1 MGYVINYLKSNTSM
15 KTIIIRQMSLLNF
28 KGVRELTVDFD
39 EHESNIFGA
48 NHTGKT
54 TLFDAFVWL
63 LFDKDSQDRQNFG
76 IRTYDEAGNII
87 PKLPHEVSACIEVN
101 GVEINLKRCF
111 VENWVK
117 KRGSQE
123 AVYDGNSEERYWNDV
138 PCSKTEFA
146 RKIADICDES
156 IFKLITNPLYFPSMK
171 PATQRGMLFQM
182 AGDLTDADV
191 AASDQEKFANLSEIL
206 SHKTLDEYRR
216 EIASKKSHIKKRVEE
231 LPARIDENKRLMPEA
246 EDWSALE
253 KDIKEKEAKM
263 KELDGQI
270 ADESKAYQAKAQETA
285 SKARELAEKKRQR
298 TIRESAVRDELLKE
312 WYEQTDAYNN
322 RRIASQQQNFDISQR
337 RKKAEYEF
345 HQMLGSKVQMQSDV
359 NEHGLRLEKLRDE
372 WRSIKSRE
380 FNPENLETVCPHCG
394 RPYEQSQIDRS
405 IEDQRLSFN
414 AHTSHL
420 LSENKANGQKVAAE
434 VSKLKESIA
443 KAEADIKE
451 KEAFLES
458 LVEKPFTETAPA
470 KPDVTDGIASDLQ
483 LQELDKEIAELEA
496 SLAQP
501 IDQPDTD
508 FLKDGRKLLMDGID
522 EDRKRLAKRD
532 TIAATQQRIKELEA
546 ELKANNEAL
555 TELEGIE
562 FNILEFGK
570 AKVALVEDKINS
582 LFSIVKFKMY
592 ERQINGGEVET
603 CECMMHG
610 TPYSVLS
617 NSEKINAGLDIINAI
632 CRANEVHAPIFIDNR
647 ESATDIIDVD
657 SQVINL
663 IVDASCTK
671 LKVQ

>member
-1 MGYVINYLKSNTSM
+1 
-15 KTIIIRQMSLLNF
+15 MSLLNF

-39 EHESNIFGA
+39 EHETNIFGA

-76 IRTYDEAGNII
+76 IRTYDEDNNII

-146 RKIADICDES
+146 KKIADICDES

-191 AASDQEKFANLSEIL
+191 AASDPQRFANLAEQL
-206 SHKTLDEYRR
+206 TQKTLEEYKK
-216 EIASKKSHIKKRVEE
+216 EIAAKKRRINQAIESI
-231 LPARIDENKRLMPEA
+231 PARIDENKRLMPEA

-253 KDIKEKEAKM
+253 RDIKEKEAKI

-270 ADESKAYQAKAQETA
+270 SDESKAYTAKAKENA
-285 SKARELAEKKRQR
+285 EKAKELAEKKRQR
-298 TIRESAVRDELLKE
+298 TSRESAVRDELLAS
-312 WYEQTDAYNN
+312 WYKQTEDYNN
-322 RRIASQQQNFDISQR
+322 RRIAAQQQSFDISQR
-337 RKKAEYEF
+337 RKMTEADIRREKEAIV
-345 HQMLGSKVQMQSDV
+345 KMQSDV
-359 NEHGLRLEKLRDE
+359 NVLEQRLNRLRDE
-372 WRSIKSRE
+372 WRNIKARE

-405 IEDQRLSFN
+405 IEDQRISFN
-414 AHTSHL
+414 AHTSHML
-420 LSENKANGQKVAAE
+420 EENKANGKKVASE
-434 VSKLKESIA
+434 VEGLKAGIA
-443 KAEADIKE
+443 KSESVIKE
-451 KEAFLES
+451 KEALLET
-458 LVEKPFTETAPA
+458 LIDKPFTETAPA
-470 KPDVTDGIASDLQ
+470 KPDVTDGIDSDQQ
-483 LQELDKEIAELEA
+483 LQQLDKDIAELEA
-496 SLAQP
+496 ALAQP

-522 EDRKRLAKRD
+522 EDRKHLAKRD
-532 TIAATQQRIKELEA
+532 TITATLKRIEELEA
-546 ELKANNEAL
+546 ELKANNETLA
-555 TELEGIE
+555 ELEGIE

-603 CECMMHG
+603 CECLMHG

-632 CRANEVHAPIFIDNR
+632 CRANEVNAPIFIDNR

>member
-1 MGYVINYLKSNTSM
+1 
-15 KTIIIRQMSLLNF
+15 MSLLNF

-39 EHESNIFGA
+39 EHETNIYGA

-63 LFDKDSQDRQNFG
+63 MFDKDSQDRQNFG
-76 IRTYDEAGNII
+76 IRTYDENNNII

-146 RKIADICDES
+146 KKIADICDES

-171 PATQRGMLFQM
+171 PAIQRGMLFQM

-191 AASDQEKFANLSEIL
+191 AASDQEKFANLAEQL
-206 SHKTLDEYRR
+206 SHKTLDEYKR
-216 EIASKKSHIKKRVEE
+216 EIGAKKKRIKEAIE
-231 LPARIDENKRLMPEA
+231 TIPARIDENKRQMPEA

-253 KDIKEKEAKM
+253 KDIKEKEAKI

-270 ADESKAYQAKAQETA
+270 ADEGKAYQAKAQETA
-285 SKARELAEKKRQR
+285 SKAKELAEKKRQR
-298 TIRESAVRDELLKE
+298 AVREGAVRDELLKDF
-312 WYEQTDAYNN
+312 YKQTEDYNN
-322 RRIASQQQNFDISQR
+322 RRIAAQNQSFDTSQR
-337 RKKAEYEF
+337 RRMAESEIRREREVIISL
-345 HQMLGSKVQMQSDV
+345 QCDI
-359 NEHGLRLEKLRDE
+359 NEREQRLNRLRDE
-372 WRSIKSRE
+372 WRSIKVRE

-405 IEDQRLSFN
+405 IEEQRQAYN

-420 LSENKANGQKVAAE
+420 LSENKTNGQKVAAE
-434 VSKLKESIA
+434 VVQLKESIV
-443 KAEADIKE
+443 KSEAVIKE
-451 KEAFLES
+451 KEALLAS
-458 LVEKPFTETAPA
+458 LVEKPFTEAAPTQ
-470 KPDVTDGIASDLQ
+470 PDITSGIASDAELQ
-483 LQELDKEIAELEA
+483 QIDKEIAALEA
-496 SLAQP
+496 EIAKP
-501 IDQPDTD
+501 IEKPDTD
-508 FLKDGRKLLMDGID
+508 FLTDGKNLLLDGI
-522 EDRKRLAKRD
+522 EDDRRRLAKRD
-532 TIAATQQRIKELEA
+532 TIAATLKRIEELEKEL
-546 ELKANNEAL
+546 KKNNEAL

-570 AKVALVEDKINS
+570 AKVSMVEGKINS

-671 LKVQ
+671 FRVQ

>member
-1 MGYVINYLKSNTSM
+1 M
-15 KTIIIRQMSLLNF
+15 KRIIIRQMSLLNF

-39 EHESNIFGA
+39 EHETNIFGA

-63 LFDKDSQDRQNFG
+63 MFDKDSQDRQNFG
-76 IRTYDEAGNII
+76 IRTYDESGNII

-111 VENWVK
+111 VENWTK

-123 AVYDGNSEERYWNDV
+123 AVYGGNSEERYWNDV

-146 RKIADICDES
+146 KKIADICDES

-171 PATQRGMLFQM
+171 PAIQRGMLFQM

-191 AASDQEKFANLSEIL
+191 AASDQEKFANLAEQL
-206 SHKTLDEYRR
+206 SHKTLDEYKR
-216 EIASKKSHIKKRVEE
+216 EIGAKKKRIKEAIE
-231 LPARIDENKRLMPEA
+231 TIPARIDENKRQMPEA
-246 EDWSALE
+246 EDWAAIE
-253 KDIKEKEAKM
+253 KDIKEKEAKIRD
-263 KELDGQI
+263 LDGQI
-270 ADESKAYQAKAQETA
+270 SDESKAYQAKAQETA
-285 SKARELAEKKRQR
+285 SKAKELAEKKRQR
-298 TIRESAVRDELLKE
+298 AVREGAVRDELLKDF
-312 WYEQTDAYNN
+312 YKQTEDYNN
-322 RRIASQQQNFDISQR
+322 RRIAAQQQNFDISQR
-337 RKKAEYEF
+337 RRMAE
-345 HQMLGSKVQMQSDV
+345 SDIRREKEV
-359 NEHGLRLEKLRDE
+359 IISLQCDINEREQRLNRLRDE
-372 WRSIKSRE
+372 WHSIKARE

-405 IEDQRLSFN
+405 IEEQRQAYN

-420 LSENKANGQKVAAE
+420 LSENKTNGQKVAAE
-434 VSKLKESIA
+434 VAQLKESIA
-443 KAEADIKE
+443 KSEAVIKE
-451 KEAFLES
+451 KEALLES
-458 LVEKPFTETAPA
+458 LVENPFTETAPTQ
-470 KPDVTDGIASDLQ
+470 PDITSGIASDAELQ
-483 LQELDKEIAELEA
+483 QIDKEIAALEA
-496 SLAQP
+496 EIAKP
-501 IDQPDTD
+501 IEKPDTD
-508 FLKDGRKLLMDGID
+508 FLTDGKNLLLDGIED
-522 EDRKRLAKRD
+522 ERKRLAKRD
-532 TIAATQQRIKELEA
+532 TIAATLKRIEELEKEL
-546 ELKANNEAL
+546 KKNNEAL

-570 AKVALVEDKINS
+570 AKVAMVEGKINS

-671 LKVQ
+671 FRVQ

>member
-1 MGYVINYLKSNTSM
+1 
-15 KTIIIRQMSLLNF
+15 MSLLNF

-39 EHESNIFGA
+39 EHETNIFGA

-76 IRTYDEAGNII
+76 IRTYDEDNNII

-146 RKIADICDES
+146 KKIADICDES

-191 AASDQEKFANLSEIL
+191 AASDPQRFANLAEQL
-206 SHKTLDEYRR
+206 THKTLEEYKK
-216 EIASKKSHIKKRVEE
+216 EIAAKKRRINQAIESI
-231 LPARIDENKRLMPEA
+231 PARIDENKRLMPEA

-253 KDIKEKEAKM
+253 RDIKEKEAKI

-270 ADESKAYQAKAQETA
+270 SDESKAYTAKA
-285 SKARELAEKKRQR
+285 KANAEKAKELAEKKRQR
-298 TIRESAVRDELLKE
+298 TSRESAVRDELLAS
-312 WYEQTDAYNN
+312 WYKQTEDYNN
-322 RRIASQQQNFDISQR
+322 RRIAAQQQSFDISQR
-337 RKKAEYEF
+337 RKMTEADIRREKEAIV
-345 HQMLGSKVQMQSDV
+345 KMQSDV
-359 NEHGLRLEKLRDE
+359 NVLEQRLNRLRDE
-372 WRSIKSRE
+372 WRNIKARE

-405 IEDQRLSFN
+405 IEDQRISFN
-414 AHTSHL
+414 AHTSHML
-420 LSENKANGQKVAAE
+420 EENKANGKKVASE
-434 VSKLKESIA
+434 VEGLKAGIA
-443 KAEADIKE
+443 KSESVIKE
-451 KEAFLES
+451 KEALLET
-458 LVEKPFTETAPA
+458 LIDKPFTETAPA
-470 KPDVTDGIASDLQ
+470 KPDVTDGIASDQQ
-483 LQELDKEIAELEA
+483 LQQLDKDIAELEA
-496 SLAQP
+496 ALAQP

-522 EDRKRLAKRD
+522 EDRKHLAKRD
-532 TIAATQQRIKELEA
+532 TITATLKRIEELEA
-546 ELKANNEAL
+546 ELKANNETLA
-555 TELEGIE
+555 ELEGIE

-603 CECMMHG
+603 CECLMHG

-632 CRANEVHAPIFIDNR
+632 CRANEVNAPIFIDNR

>member
-1 MGYVINYLKSNTSM
+1 
-15 KTIIIRQMSLLNF
+15 MSLLNF

-39 EHESNIFGA
+39 EHETNVYGA

-54 TLFDAFVWL
+54 TLFDAFIWL
-63 LFDKDSQDRQNFG
+63 MFDKDSQDRQNFG
-76 IRTYDEAGNII
+76 IRTYDEDNNII

-138 PCSKTEFA
+138 PCSKTELA
-146 RKIADICDES
+146 KKIADICDES

-191 AASDQEKFANLSEIL
+191 AASDPQRFANLAEQL
-206 SHKTLDEYRR
+206 THKTLEEYKK
-216 EIASKKSHIKKRVEE
+216 EIAAKKRRINQAIESI
-231 LPARIDENKRLMPEA
+231 PARIDENKRLMPEA

-253 KDIKEKEAKM
+253 RDIKEKEAKI

-270 ADESKAYQAKAQETA
+270 SDESKAYTAKAKENA
-285 SKARELAEKKRQR
+285 EKAKKLAEKKRQR
-298 TIRESAVRDELLKE
+298 TSRESAVRDELLAG
-312 WYEQTDAYNN
+312 WYKQTEDYNN
-322 RRIASQQQNFDISQR
+322 RRIAAQQQSFDISQR
-337 RKKAEYEF
+337 RKTISQDIRIDKQEIISL
-345 HQMLGSKVQMQSDV
+345 QTDV
-359 NEHGLRLEKLRDE
+359 NEYERRLNRLRDE
-372 WRSIKSRE
+372 WRNIKARM

-405 IEDQRLSFN
+405 IEDQRISFN
-414 AHTSHL
+414 AHTSHML
-420 LSENKANGQKVAAE
+420 EENKANGKKVASE
-434 VSKLKESIA
+434 VEGLKAGIA
-443 KAEADIKE
+443 KLEAGIKE
-451 KEAFLES
+451 KEALLET

-470 KPDVTDGIASDLQ
+470 KPDVTDGIASDQQ
-483 LQELDKEIAELEA
+483 LQQLDKDIAELEA
-496 SLAQP
+496 ALAQP

-522 EDRKRLAKRD
+522 EDRKHLAKRD
-532 TIAATQQRIKELEA
+532 TITATLKRIEELEA
-546 ELKANNEAL
+546 ELKANNETLA
-555 TELEGIE
+555 ELEGIE

-603 CECMMHG
+603 CECLMHG

-632 CRANEVHAPIFIDNR
+632 CRANEVNAPIFIDNR

-663 IVDASCTK
+663 IVDASCKK

>member
-1 MGYVINYLKSNTSM
+1 
-15 KTIIIRQMSLLNF
+15 MSLLNF

-39 EHESNIFGA
+39 EHEANIFGA

-76 IRTYDEAGNII
+76 IRTYDEDNNII

-146 RKIADICDES
+146 KKIADICDES

-191 AASDQEKFANLSEIL
+191 AASDPQRFANLAEQL
-206 SHKTLDEYRR
+206 THKTLEEYKK
-216 EIASKKSHIKKRVEE
+216 EIAAKKRRINQAIESI
-231 LPARIDENKRLMPEA
+231 PARIDENKRLMPEA

-253 KDIKEKEAKM
+253 RDIKEKEAKI

-270 ADESKAYQAKAQETA
+270 SDESKAYTAKA
-285 SKARELAEKKRQR
+285 KANAEKAKELAEKKRQR
-298 TIRESAVRDELLKE
+298 TSRESAVRDELLAS
-312 WYEQTDAYNN
+312 WYKQTEDYNN
-322 RRIASQQQNFDISQR
+322 RRIAAQQQSFDISQR
-337 RKKAEYEF
+337 RKMTEADIRREKEAIV
-345 HQMLGSKVQMQSDV
+345 KMQSDV
-359 NEHGLRLEKLRDE
+359 NVLEQRLNRLRDE
-372 WRSIKSRE
+372 WRNIKARE

-405 IEDQRLSFN
+405 IEDQRISFN
-414 AHTSHL
+414 AHTSHML
-420 LSENKANGQKVAAE
+420 EENKACGKKVASE
-434 VSKLKESIA
+434 VEGLKAGIA
-443 KAEADIKE
+443 KSESVIKE
-451 KEAFLES
+451 KEALLET
-458 LVEKPFTETAPA
+458 LIDKPFTETAPS
-470 KPDVTDGIASDLQ
+470 KPDVTDGIASDQQ
-483 LQELDKEIAELEA
+483 LQQLDKDIAELEA
-496 SLAQP
+496 ALAQP

-522 EDRKRLAKRD
+522 EDRKHLAKRD
-532 TIAATQQRIKELEA
+532 TITATLKRIEELEA
-546 ELKANNEAL
+546 EQKANNETLA
-555 TELEGIE
+555 ELEGIE

-570 AKVALVEDKINS
+570 AKVAMVEGKINS

-632 CRANEVHAPIFIDNR
+632 CRANEVNAPIFIDNR

>member
-1 MGYVINYLKSNTSM
+1 
-15 KTIIIRQMSLLNF
+15 MSLLNF

-39 EHESNIFGA
+39 EHETNIFGA

-63 LFDKDSQDRQNFG
+63 LFDKDRQDRQNFG
-76 IRTYDEAGNII
+76 IRTYDEDNNII

-146 RKIADICDES
+146 KKIADICDES

-191 AASDQEKFANLSEIL
+191 AASDPQRFANLAEQL
-206 SHKTLDEYRR
+206 THKTLEEYKK
-216 EIASKKSHIKKRVEE
+216 EIAAKKRRINQAIESI
-231 LPARIDENKRLMPEA
+231 PARIDENKRLMPEA

-253 KDIKEKEAKM
+253 RDIKEKEAKI

-270 ADESKAYQAKAQETA
+270 SDESKAYTAKA
-285 SKARELAEKKRQR
+285 KANAEKAKELAEKKRQR
-298 TIRESAVRDELLKE
+298 TSRESAVRDELLAS
-312 WYEQTDAYNN
+312 WYKQTEDYNN
-322 RRIASQQQNFDISQR
+322 RRIAAQQQSFDISQR
-337 RKKAEYEF
+337 RKMTEADIRREKEAIV
-345 HQMLGSKVQMQSDV
+345 KMQSDV
-359 NEHGLRLEKLRDE
+359 NVLEQRLNRLRDE
-372 WRSIKSRE
+372 WRNIKARE

-405 IEDQRLSFN
+405 IEDQRISFN
-414 AHTSHL
+414 AHTSHML
-420 LSENKANGQKVAAE
+420 EENKANGKKVASE
-434 VSKLKESIA
+434 VEGLKAGIA
-443 KAEADIKE
+443 KSESVIKE
-451 KEAFLES
+451 KEALLEK
-458 LVEKPFTETAPA
+458 LIDKPFTETAPA
-470 KPDVTDGIASDLQ
+470 KPDVTDGIASDQQ
-483 LQELDKEIAELEA
+483 LQQLDKDIAELEA
-496 SLAQP
+496 ALAQP

-522 EDRKRLAKRD
+522 EDRKHLAKRD
-532 TIAATQQRIKELEA
+532 TITATLKRIEELEA
-546 ELKANNEAL
+546 ELKANNETLA
-555 TELEGIE
+555 ELEGIE

-603 CECMMHG
+603 CECLMHG

-632 CRANEVHAPIFIDNR
+632 CRANEVNAPIFIDNR

>member
-1 MGYVINYLKSNTSM
+1 
-15 KTIIIRQMSLLNF
+15 MSLLNF

-39 EHESNIFGA
+39 EHETNIYGA

-63 LFDKDSQDRQNFG
+63 MFDKDSQDRQNFG
-76 IRTYDEAGNII
+76 IRTYDENNNII

-146 RKIADICDES
+146 KKIADICDES

-171 PATQRGMLFQM
+171 PAIQRGMLFQM
-182 AGDLTDADV
+182 AGDLTDMDV
-191 AASDQEKFANLSEIL
+191 ALSDKEKFANLAEQL
-206 SHKTLDEYRR
+206 SHKTLEEYKK
-216 EIASKKSHIKKRVEE
+216 EIAAKKKRIRESIDSI
-231 LPARIDENKRLMPEA
+231 PARIDERKRDMAQA
-246 EDWSALE
+246 EDWEALE
-253 KDIKEKEAKM
+253 RDIAEKQAKV

-270 ADESKAYQAKAQETA
+270 ADESKAYNAKASELA
-285 SKARELAEKKRQR
+285 EKAKELAEKKRQR
-298 TIRESAVRDELLKE
+298 VSRENAVRDQLLADYYKQVE
-312 WYEQTDAYNN
+312 TYNN
-322 RRIASQQQNFDISQR
+322 RKIAAQQQNFDISQR
-337 RKKAEYEF
+337 RRIAEADIRREKESI
-345 HQMLGSKVQMQSDV
+345 LKLQSDV
-359 NEHGLRLEKLRDE
+359 NDKEKHLGKLRDE
-372 WRSIKSRE
+372 WRSIKSRV

-394 RPYEQSQIDRS
+394 RPYDQSQIDRS

-414 AHTSHL
+414 AHTTHML
-420 LSENKANGQKVAAE
+420 EENKANGKKVASE
-434 VSKLKESIA
+434 VEGLKACIA
-443 KAEADIKE
+443 KSESVIKE
-451 KEAFLES
+451 KEALLET
-458 LVEKPFTETAPA
+458 LIDKPFTETAPA
-470 KPDVTDGIASDLQ
+470 KPDVTEGIAADTELHQ
-483 LQELDKEIAELEA
+483 LDKEIAELETI
-496 SLAQP
+496 LAKP
-501 IDQPDTD
+501 VEEPDTD
-508 FLKDGRKLLMDGID
+508 FLKDGRKLLMEGID
-522 EDRKRLAKRD
+522 DDRKRLAKRD
-532 TIAATQQRIKELEA
+532 AIAANEKRIAELEE
-546 ELKANNEAL
+546 ELKTNNETLA
-555 TELEGIE
+555 ELEGIE

-570 AKVALVEDKINS
+570 AKVAMVEDKING
-582 LFSIVKFKMY
+582 LFSTVKFKMY

-603 CECMMHG
+603 CECLMHG

-632 CRANEVHAPIFIDNR
+632 CRANEVNAPIFIDNR

-663 IVDASCTK
+663 IVDASCKK

>member
-1 MGYVINYLKSNTSM
+1 MNKN
-15 KTIIIRQMSLLNF
+15 IIIRQMSLLNF

-39 EHESNIFGA
+39 EHETNIFGA

-63 LFDKDSQDRQNFG
+63 LFDKDRQDRQNFG
-76 IRTYDEAGNII
+76 IRTYDEDNNII

-146 RKIADICDES
+146 KKIADICDES

-191 AASDQEKFANLSEIL
+191 AASDPQRFANLAEQL
-206 SHKTLDEYRR
+206 THKTLEEYKK
-216 EIASKKSHIKKRVEE
+216 EIAAKKRRINQAIESI
-231 LPARIDENKRLMPEA
+231 PARIDENKRLMPEA

-253 KDIKEKEAKM
+253 RDIKEKEAKI

-270 ADESKAYQAKAQETA
+270 SDESKAYTAKA
-285 SKARELAEKKRQR
+285 KANAEKAKELAEKKRQR
-298 TIRESAVRDELLKE
+298 TSRESAVRDELLAS
-312 WYEQTDAYNN
+312 WYKQTEDYNN
-322 RRIASQQQNFDISQR
+322 RRIAAQQQSFDISQR
-337 RKKAEYEF
+337 RKMTEADIRREKEAIV
-345 HQMLGSKVQMQSDV
+345 KMQSDV
-359 NEHGLRLEKLRDE
+359 NVLEQRLNRLRDE
-372 WRSIKSRE
+372 WRNIKARE

-405 IEDQRLSFN
+405 IEDQRISFN
-414 AHTSHL
+414 AHTSHML
-420 LSENKANGQKVAAE
+420 EENKANGKKVASE
-434 VSKLKESIA
+434 VEGLKAGIA
-443 KAEADIKE
+443 KSESVIKE
-451 KEAFLES
+451 KEALLET
-458 LVEKPFTETAPA
+458 LIDKPFTETAPA
-470 KPDVTDGIASDLQ
+470 KPDVTDGIASDQQ
-483 LQELDKEIAELEA
+483 LQQLDKDIAELEA
-496 SLAQP
+496 VLAQP

-522 EDRKRLAKRD
+522 EDRKHLAKRD
-532 TIAATQQRIKELEA
+532 TITATLKRIEELEA
-546 ELKANNEAL
+546 ELKANNETLA
-555 TELEGIE
+555 ELEGIE

-603 CECMMHG
+603 CECLMHG

-632 CRANEVHAPIFIDNR
+632 CRANEVNAPIFIDNR

>member
-1 MGYVINYLKSNTSM
+1 
-15 KTIIIRQMSLLNF
+15 MSLLNF

-39 EHESNIFGA
+39 EHETNIYGA

-63 LFDKDSQDRQNFG
+63 MFDKDSQDRQNFG
-76 IRTYDEAGNII
+76 IRTYDENNNII

-146 RKIADICDES
+146 KKIADICDES

-191 AASDQEKFANLSEIL
+191 AASDPQRFTNLAEQL
-206 SHKTLDEYRR
+206 THKTLEEYKK
-216 EIASKKSHIKKRVEE
+216 EIAAKKRRINQAIESI
-231 LPARIDENKRLMPEA
+231 PARIDENKRLMPEA

-253 KDIKEKEAKM
+253 RDIKEKEAKI

-270 ADESKAYQAKAQETA
+270 SDESKAYTAKAKENA
-285 SKARELAEKKRQR
+285 EKAKELAEKKRQR
-298 TIRESAVRDELLKE
+298 TSRESAVRDELLAG
-312 WYEQTDAYNN
+312 WYKQTEDYNN
-322 RRIASQQQNFDISQR
+322 RRIAAQQQSFDISQR
-337 RKKAEYEF
+337 RKMTEADIRREKEAIV
-345 HQMLGSKVQMQSDV
+345 KMQSDV
-359 NEHGLRLEKLRDE
+359 NVLEQRLNRLRDE
-372 WRSIKSRE
+372 WRNIKARE

-405 IEDQRLSFN
+405 IEDQRISFN
-414 AHTSHL
+414 AHTSHIL
-420 LSENKANGQKVAAE
+420 EENKANGKKVASE
-434 VSKLKESIA
+434 VEGLKAGIA
-443 KAEADIKE
+443 KSESVIKE
-451 KEAFLES
+451 KEALLET
-458 LVEKPFTETAPA
+458 LIDKPFTETAPA
-470 KPDVTDGIASDLQ
+470 KPDVTDGMASDQQ
-483 LQELDKEIAELEA
+483 LQQLDKDIAELEA
-496 SLAQP
+496 ALAQP

-522 EDRKRLAKRD
+522 EDRKHLAKRD
-532 TIAATQQRIKELEA
+532 TITATLKRIEELEA
-546 ELKANNEAL
+546 ELKANNETLA
-555 TELEGIE
+555 ELEGIE

-570 AKVALVEDKINS
+570 AKVAMVEDKINS

-632 CRANEVHAPIFIDNR
+632 CRANEVNAPIFIDNR

>member
-1 MGYVINYLKSNTSM
+1 MNKS
-15 KTIIIRQMSLLNF
+15 IIIRQMSLLNF

-39 EHESNIFGA
+39 EHETNIFGA

-76 IRTYDEAGNII
+76 IRTYDEDNNII

-101 GVEINLKRCF
+101 GVGINLKRCF

-146 RKIADICDES
+146 KKIADICDES

-191 AASDQEKFANLSEIL
+191 AASDPQRFANLAEQL
-206 SHKTLDEYRR
+206 THKTLEEYKK
-216 EIASKKSHIKKRVEE
+216 EIAAKKRRINQAIENI
-231 LPARIDENKRLMPEA
+231 PARIDENKRLMPEA

-253 KDIKEKEAKM
+253 RDIKEKEAKI

-270 ADESKAYQAKAQETA
+270 SDESKAYTAKAKENA
-285 SKARELAEKKRQR
+285 EKAKELAEKKRQR
-298 TIRESAVRDELLKE
+298 TSRESAVRDELLAS
-312 WYEQTDAYNN
+312 WYKQTEDYNN
-322 RRIASQQQNFDISQR
+322 RRIAAQQQSFDISQR
-337 RKKAEYEF
+337 RKMTEADIRREKEAIV
-345 HQMLGSKVQMQSDV
+345 KMQSDV
-359 NEHGLRLEKLRDE
+359 NVLEQRLNRLRDE
-372 WRSIKSRE
+372 WRNIKARE

-405 IEDQRLSFN
+405 IEDQRISFN
-414 AHTSHL
+414 AHTSHML
-420 LSENKANGQKVAAE
+420 EENKANGKKVASE
-434 VSKLKESIA
+434 VEGLKAGIA
-443 KAEADIKE
+443 KSESVIKE
-451 KEAFLES
+451 KEALLET
-458 LVEKPFTETAPA
+458 LIDKPFTETAPA
-470 KPDVTDGIASDLQ
+470 KPDVTDGIASDQQ
-483 LQELDKEIAELEA
+483 LQQLDKDIAELEA
-496 SLAQP
+496 ALAQP

-522 EDRKRLAKRD
+522 EDRKHLAKRD
-532 TIAATQQRIKELEA
+532 TITATLKRIEELEA
-546 ELKANNEAL
+546 ELKANNETLA
-555 TELEGIE
+555 ELEGIE

-603 CECMMHG
+603 CECLMHG

-632 CRANEVHAPIFIDNR
+632 CRANEVNAPIFIDNR

>member
-1 MGYVINYLKSNTSM
+1 
-15 KTIIIRQMSLLNF
+15 MSLLNF

-39 EHESNIFGA
+39 EHETNIYGA

-63 LFDKDSQDRQNFG
+63 MFDKDSQDRQNFG
-76 IRTYDEAGNII
+76 IRTYDENNNII

-146 RKIADICDES
+146 KKIADICDES

-171 PATQRGMLFQM
+171 PAIQRGMLFQM
-182 AGDLTDADV
+182 AGELTDADV
-191 AASDQEKFANLSEIL
+191 AASDQKKFANLAEQL
-206 SHKTLDEYRR
+206 SHKTLDEYKR
-216 EIASKKSHIKKRVEE
+216 EIGAKKKRIKEAIE
-231 LPARIDENKRLMPEA
+231 TIPARIDENKRQMPEA

-253 KDIKEKEAKM
+253 KDIKEKEAKI

-270 ADESKAYQAKAQETA
+270 ADEGKAYQAKAQETA
-285 SKARELAEKKRQR
+285 SKAKELAEKKRQR
-298 TIRESAVRDELLKE
+298 ISRENAVRDQLLADYYKQVE
-312 WYEQTDAYNN
+312 AYNN
-322 RRIASQQQNFDISQR
+322 RKIAAQQQNFDISQR
-337 RKKAEYEF
+337 RRIAEADMRREKESLLKL
-345 HQMLGSKVQMQSDV
+345 QSEVNDKEKRLG
-359 NEHGLRLEKLRDE
+359 KLRDE
-372 WRSIKSRE
+372 WRSIKSRV

-394 RPYEQSQIDRS
+394 RPYDQSQIDRS

-414 AHTSHL
+414 AHTTHL
-420 LSENKANGQKVAAE
+420 LEENKTNGKKLASEVEALKAA
-434 VSKLKESIA
+434 INQ
-443 KAEADIKE
+443 AEDIINE
-451 KEAFLES
+451 KDEQLAG
-458 LVEKPFTETAPA
+458 LVDKPFTEPQPA
-470 KPDVTDGIASDLQ
+470 KPDVTEGIAADTELQ
-483 LQELDKEIAELEA
+483 QLDKEIAELEA
-496 SLAQP
+496 EIAKP
-501 IDQPDTD
+501 IDNPDTE
-508 FLKDGRKLLMDGID
+508 FLTDGKNLLLDGIND
-522 EDRKRLAKRD
+522 DRRKLAKRD
-532 TIAATQQRIKELEA
+532 AIAATMKRVDELEE
-546 ELKANNEAL
+546 ELKSNNEAL
-555 TELEGIE
+555 AELEGIE

-570 AKVALVEDKINS
+570 AKVAMVEGKINS

-632 CRANEVHAPIFIDNR
+632 CRANEVNAPIFIDNR

>member
-1 MGYVINYLKSNTSM
+1 
-15 KTIIIRQMSLLNF
+15 MSLLNF

-39 EHESNIFGA
+39 EHETNIFGA

-63 LFDKDSQDRQNFG
+63 MFDKDSQDRQNFG
-76 IRTYDEAGNII
+76 IRTYDEDNNII

-146 RKIADICDES
+146 KKIADICDES

-171 PATQRGMLFQM
+171 PAIQRGMLFQM
-182 AGDLTDADV
+182 AGNLTDADV
-191 AASDQEKFANLSEIL
+191 AASDQKKFSALAEQL
-206 SHKTLDEYRR
+206 SHKTLDEYKR
-216 EIASKKSHIKKRVEE
+216 EIAAKKKRIKDSIETI
-231 LPARIDENKRLMPEA
+231 PARIDENKRQMPESD
-246 EDWSALE
+246 DWSALE
-253 KDIKEKEAKM
+253 QDIREKEAKI
-263 KELDGQI
+263 KELEGQI
-270 ADESKAYQAKAQETA
+270 ADESKAYQAKANETA
-285 SKARELAEKKRQR
+285 GKAKELAEKKRQR
-298 TIRESAVRDELLKE
+298 ISRENAVRDELLADYYKQVE
-312 WYEQTDAYNN
+312 AFNN
-322 RRIASQQQNFDISQR
+322 RKIASQQQSFDISQR
-337 RKKAEYEF
+337 RRMAEADMRREKESI
-345 HQMLGSKVQMQSDV
+345 LKLQSEV
-359 NEHGLRLEKLRDE
+359 NEKEQRLSKLRDE
-372 WRSIKSRE
+372 WRSIKARE
-380 FNPENLETVCPHCG
+380 FNPENLETTCPHCG
-394 RPYEQSQIDRS
+394 RPYDQSQIDRS

-414 AHTSHL
+414 AHTTHL
-420 LSENKANGQKVAAE
+420 LEENKANGRKIATEVENLKIAIQQAE
-434 VSKLKESIA
+434 EI
-443 KAEADIKE
+443 INE
-451 KEAFLES
+451 KQVQLDG
-458 LVEKPFTETAPA
+458 LVDKPFTETEPA
-470 KPDVTDGIASDLQ
+470 KPDVTNGIAADQELQ
-483 LQELDKEIAELEA
+483 QLDKEIAELEA
-496 SLAQP
+496 EIAKP
-501 IDQPDTD
+501 IDKPDTD
-508 FLKDGRKLLMDGID
+508 FLTDGKNLLLEGIED
-522 EDRKRLAKRD
+522 DRKRLAKRV
-532 TIAATQQRIKELEA
+532 TIDATMKRIEELEA
-546 ELKANNEAL
+546 ELKANNETL
-555 TELEGIE
+555 TELEGVE

-632 CRANEVHAPIFIDNR
+632 CRANEVNAPIFIDNR

-663 IVDASCTK
+663 IVDASCKK

>member
-1 MGYVINYLKSNTSM
+1 MNKS
-15 KTIIIRQMSLLNF
+15 IIIRQMSLLNF

-39 EHESNIFGA
+39 EHETNIFGA

-63 LFDKDSQDRQNFG
+63 MFDKDSQDRQNFG
-76 IRTYDEAGNII
+76 IRTYDEDNNII

-146 RKIADICDES
+146 KKIAEICDES
-156 IFKLITNPLYFPSMK
+156 IFKLITNPLYFPGMK

-191 AASDQEKFANLSEIL
+191 AASDPQRFANLAEQL
-206 SHKTLDEYRR
+206 SHKTLDEYKK
-216 EIASKKSHIKKRVEE
+216 EIAAKKRRINAEIE
-231 LPARIDENKRLMPEA
+231 SIPARIDERKRDMAQE
-246 EDWSALE
+246 EDWEALE
-253 KDIKEKEAKM
+253 RDIAEKQAKIA
-263 KELDGQI
+263 ELDSQI
-270 ADESKAYQAKAQETA
+270 SDESKAYDAKAKDNAELA
-285 SKARELAEKKRQR
+285 KKLAEKKRQR
-298 TIRESAVRDELLKE
+298 VSRESAVRDELLAE
-312 WYEQTDAYNN
+312 WYKQTEAYNN
-322 RRIASQQQNFDISQR
+322 RRIAAQQQNFDISQR
-337 RKKAEYEF
+337 RKMAEADIRREKESI
-345 HQMLGSKVQMQSDV
+345 LKLQSEV
-359 NEHGLRLEKLRDE
+359 NEKEQRLNRLRDE
-372 WRSIKSRE
+372 WRSIKARE

-394 RPYEQSQIDRS
+394 RPYDQSQIDRS

-414 AHTSHL
+414 AHTSHML
-420 LSENKANGQKVAAE
+420 EENKANGKKLVSEVEALKSAISQAE
-434 VSKLKESIA
+434 GI
-443 KAEADIKE
+443 IRE
-451 KEAFLES
+451 KEAQIAC
-458 LVEKPFTETAPA
+458 LVDNPFTETEPA
-470 KPDVTDGIASDLQ
+470 KPDVTDGIASDQQ
-483 LQELDKEIAELEA
+483 LQQLDREIAELEA
-496 SLAQP
+496 ALAQP
-501 IDQPDTD
+501 IEKPDTD
-508 FLKDGRKLLMDGID
+508 FLKDGRKLLQDGID
-522 EDRKRLAKRD
+522 EDRKHLAKRD
-532 TIAATQQRIKELEA
+532 TIAANQKRIEELE
-546 ELKANNEAL
+546 EQLKTNTQTLA
-555 TELEGIE
+555 ELEGIE

-570 AKVALVEDKINS
+570 AKVAMVEDKINC

-632 CRANEVHAPIFIDNR
+632 CRANGVNAPIFIDNR
-647 ESATDIIDVD
+647 ESATEIIDVD

-663 IVDASCTK
+663 IVDASCKK

>member
-1 MGYVINYLKSNTSM
+1 MT
-15 KTIIIRQMSLLNF
+15 LLNF

-39 EHESNIFGA
+39 EHETNVFGA

-76 IRTYDEAGNII
+76 IRTYDEDNNII

-138 PCSKTEFA
+138 PCSKAEFA
-146 RKIADICDES
+146 KKIADICDES

-182 AGDLTDADV
+182 AGYLTDIDV
-191 AASDQEKFANLSEIL
+191 ALSDMERFANLAEQL
-206 SHKTLDEYRR
+206 GHKTLDEYKR
-216 EIASKKSHIKKRVEE
+216 EIAAKKKRIKDSIETI
-231 LPARIDENKRLMPEA
+231 PARIDENKRQMPEA

-253 KDIKEKEAKM
+253 RDIKEKEAKIN
-263 KELDGQI
+263 ELDGQI
-270 ADESKAYQAKAQETA
+270 ADESKAYQAKSKETA
-285 SKARELAEKKRQR
+285 EKAKELAEKKRQR
-298 TIRESAVRDELLKE
+298 ISRENAVRDQLLADYYKQVE
-312 WYEQTDAYNN
+312 DYNN
-322 RRIASQQQNFDISQR
+322 RKISAQQHNFDIRER
-337 RKKAEYEF
+337 RRIAEADLRREKENI
-345 HQMLGSKVQMQSDV
+345 LKLQSEV
-359 NEHGLRLEKLRDE
+359 NEKENRLSKLREE
-372 WRSIKSRE
+372 WRSIKSRV

-394 RPYEQSQIDRS
+394 RPYDQSQIDRS
-405 IEDQRLSFN
+405 IEDQLISFN
-414 AHTSHL
+414 AHTTHL
-420 LSENKANGQKVAAE
+420 LEENKTNGKKLASEVEALKAA
-434 VSKLKESIA
+434 INQ
-443 KAEADIKE
+443 AEDIRNE
-451 KEAFLES
+451 KDEQLAG
-458 LVEKPFTETAPA
+458 LVDKPFTETPPA
-470 KPDVTDGIASDLQ
+470 KPDVTDGIASDPEL
-483 LQELDKEIAELEA
+483 LRLDKDIAALEAEIAK
-496 SLAQP
+496 P
-501 IDQPDTD
+501 VDKPDTD
-508 FLKDGRKLLMDGID
+508 FLTDGKNLLLEGIA
-522 EDRKRLAKRD
+522 EDRQRLAKRD
-532 TIAATQQRIKELEA
+532 AIAATMKRIDELEA
-546 ELKANNEAL
+546 ELKANNGTLA
-555 TELEGIE
+555 ELEGIE

-570 AKVALVEDKINS
+570 AKVAMVEDKING

-603 CECMMHG
+603 CECLMHG

-632 CRANEVHAPIFIDNR
+632 CRANGVYAPIFIDNR

-663 IVDASCTK
+663 IVDASCKK
-671 LKVQ
+671 LKFQ

>member
-1 MGYVINYLKSNTSM
+1 MNKS
-15 KTIIIRQMSLLNF
+15 IIIRQMSLLNF

-39 EHESNIFGA
+39 EHETNIYGA

-63 LFDKDSQDRQNFG
+63 MFDKDSQDRQNFG
-76 IRTYDEAGNII
+76 IRTYDENNNII

-146 RKIADICDES
+146 KKIADICDES

-171 PATQRGMLFQM
+171 PAIQRGMLFQM

-191 AASDQEKFANLSEIL
+191 AASDQEKFANLAEQL
-206 SHKTLDEYRR
+206 SHKTLDEYKR
-216 EIASKKSHIKKRVEE
+216 EIGAKKKRIKEAIE
-231 LPARIDENKRLMPEA
+231 TIPARIDENKRQMPEA

-253 KDIKEKEAKM
+253 KDIKEKEAKI

-270 ADESKAYQAKAQETA
+270 ADEGKAYQAKAQETA
-285 SKARELAEKKRQR
+285 SKAKELAEKKRQR
-298 TIRESAVRDELLKE
+298 AVREGAVRDELLKDF
-312 WYEQTDAYNN
+312 YKQTEDYNN
-322 RRIASQQQNFDISQR
+322 RRIAAQNQSFDTSQR
-337 RKKAEYEF
+337 RRMAESEIRREREVIISL
-345 HQMLGSKVQMQSDV
+345 QCDI
-359 NEHGLRLEKLRDE
+359 NEREQRLNRLRDE
-372 WRSIKSRE
+372 WRSIKVRE

-405 IEDQRLSFN
+405 IEEQRQAYN

-420 LSENKANGQKVAAE
+420 LSENKTNGQKVAAE
-434 VSKLKESIA
+434 VVQLKESIV
-443 KAEADIKE
+443 KSEAVIKE
-451 KEAFLES
+451 KEALLAS
-458 LVEKPFTETAPA
+458 LVEKPFTEAAPTQ
-470 KPDVTDGIASDLQ
+470 PDITSGIASDAELQ
-483 LQELDKEIAELEA
+483 QIDKEIAALEA
-496 SLAQP
+496 EIAKP
-501 IDQPDTD
+501 IEKPDTD
-508 FLKDGRKLLMDGID
+508 FLTDGKNLLLDGIED
-522 EDRKRLAKRD
+522 DRKRLAKRD
-532 TIAATQQRIKELEA
+532 TIAATLKRIEELEKEL
-546 ELKANNEAL
+546 KKNNEAL

-570 AKVALVEDKINS
+570 AKVAMVEGKINS

-632 CRANEVHAPIFIDNR
+632 CRANEVNAPIFIDNR

>member
-1 MGYVINYLKSNTSM
+1 
-15 KTIIIRQMSLLNF
+15 MSLLNF

-39 EHESNIFGA
+39 EHETNIFGA

-76 IRTYDEAGNII
+76 IRTYDEDNNII

-146 RKIADICDES
+146 KKIADICDES

-191 AASDQEKFANLSEIL
+191 AASDPQRFANLAEQL
-206 SHKTLDEYRR
+206 THKTLEEYKK
-216 EIASKKSHIKKRVEE
+216 EIAAKKRRINQAIESI
-231 LPARIDENKRLMPEA
+231 PARIDENKRLMPEA
-246 EDWSALE
+246 EDWSSLE
-253 KDIKEKEAKM
+253 RDIKEKEAKI

-270 ADESKAYQAKAQETA
+270 SDESKAYTAKAKENA
-285 SKARELAEKKRQR
+285 EKAKELAEKKRQR
-298 TIRESAVRDELLKE
+298 TSRESAVRDELLAG
-312 WYEQTDAYNN
+312 WYKQTEDYNN
-322 RRIASQQQNFDISQR
+322 RRIAAQQQSFDISQR
-337 RKKAEYEF
+337 RKMTEADIRREKEAIV
-345 HQMLGSKVQMQSDV
+345 KMQSDV
-359 NEHGLRLEKLRDE
+359 NVLEQQLNRLRDE
-372 WRSIKSRE
+372 WRNIKARE

-405 IEDQRLSFN
+405 IENQRISFN
-414 AHTSHL
+414 AHTSHIL
-420 LSENKANGQKVAAE
+420 EENKANGKKVASE
-434 VSKLKESIA
+434 VEGLKAGIA
-443 KAEADIKE
+443 KSESVIKE
-451 KEAFLES
+451 KEALLET
-458 LVEKPFTETAPA
+458 LIDKPFTETAPV
-470 KPDVTDGIASDLQ
+470 KPDVTDGIASDQQ
-483 LQELDKEIAELEA
+483 LQQLDKDIAELEA
-496 SLAQP
+496 ALAQP

-522 EDRKRLAKRD
+522 EDRKHLAKRD
-532 TIAATQQRIKELEA
+532 TITATLKRIEELEA
-546 ELKANNEAL
+546 ELKANNETLA
-555 TELEGIE
+555 ELEGIE

-570 AKVALVEDKINS
+570 AKVAMVEDKINS

-632 CRANEVHAPIFIDNR
+632 CRANEVNAPIFIDNR

>member
-1 MGYVINYLKSNTSM
+1 
-15 KTIIIRQMSLLNF
+15 MSLLNF

-39 EHESNIFGA
+39 EHETNIYGA

-63 LFDKDSQDRQNFG
+63 MFDKDSQDRQNFG
-76 IRTYDEAGNII
+76 IRTYDENNNII

-146 RKIADICDES
+146 KKIADICDES

-171 PATQRGMLFQM
+171 PAIQRGMLFQM

-191 AASDQEKFANLSEIL
+191 AASDQEKFANLAEQL
-206 SHKTLDEYRR
+206 SHKTLDEYKR
-216 EIASKKSHIKKRVEE
+216 EIGAKKKRIKEAIE
-231 LPARIDENKRLMPEA
+231 TIPARIDENKRQMPEA

-253 KDIKEKEAKM
+253 KDIKEKEAKI

-270 ADESKAYQAKAQETA
+270 ADEGKAYQAKAQETA
-285 SKARELAEKKRQR
+285 SKAKELAEKKRQR
-298 TIRESAVRDELLKE
+298 AVREGAVRDELLKDF
-312 WYEQTDAYNN
+312 YKQTEDYNN
-322 RRIASQQQNFDISQR
+322 RRIAAQNQSFDTSQR
-337 RKKAEYEF
+337 RRMAESEIRREREVIISL
-345 HQMLGSKVQMQSDV
+345 QCDI
-359 NEHGLRLEKLRDE
+359 NEREQRLNRLRDE
-372 WRSIKSRE
+372 WRSIKVRE

-405 IEDQRLSFN
+405 IEEQRQAYN

-420 LSENKANGQKVAAE
+420 LSENKTNGQKVAAE
-434 VSKLKESIA
+434 VVQLKESIV
-443 KAEADIKE
+443 KSEAVIKE
-451 KEAFLES
+451 KEALLAS
-458 LVEKPFTETAPA
+458 LVEKPFTEAAPTQ
-470 KPDVTDGIASDLQ
+470 PDITSGIASDAELQ
-483 LQELDKEIAELEA
+483 QIDKEIAALEA
-496 SLAQP
+496 EIAKP
-501 IDQPDTD
+501 IEKPDTD
-508 FLKDGRKLLMDGID
+508 FLTDGKNLLLDGIED
-522 EDRKRLAKRD
+522 DRKRLAKRD
-532 TIAATQQRIKELEA
+532 TIAATLKRIEELEKEL
-546 ELKANNEAL
+546 KKNNEAL

-570 AKVALVEDKINS
+570 AKVAMVEGKINS

-632 CRANEVHAPIFIDNR
+632 CRANEVNAPIFIDNR

>member
-1 MGYVINYLKSNTSM
+1 M
-15 KTIIIRQMSLLNF
+15 KRIIIRQMSLLNF

-39 EHESNIFGA
+39 EHETNVFGA

-63 LFDKDSQDRQNFG
+63 MFDKDSQDRQNFG
-76 IRTYDEAGNII
+76 IRTYDESGNII

-111 VENWVK
+111 VENWTK

-146 RKIADICDES
+146 KKIADICDES

-171 PATQRGMLFQM
+171 PAIQRGMLFQM

-191 AASDQEKFANLSEIL
+191 AASDQEKFANLAEQL
-206 SHKTLDEYRR
+206 SQKTLDEYKR
-216 EIASKKSHIKKRVEE
+216 EIAAKKKRIKEAIE
-231 LPARIDENKRLMPEA
+231 TIPARIDENKRQMPEA
-246 EDWSALE
+246 EDWAAIE
-253 KDIKEKEAKM
+253 KDIKEKEAKIRD
-263 KELDGQI
+263 LDGQI
-270 ADESKAYQAKAQETA
+270 SDESKAYQAKAQETA
-285 SKARELAEKKRQR
+285 SKAKELAEKKRQR
-298 TIRESAVRDELLKE
+298 AVREGAVRDELLKDF
-312 WYEQTDAYNN
+312 YKQTEDYNN
-322 RRIASQQQNFDISQR
+322 RRIAAQQQNFDISQR
-337 RKKAEYEF
+337 RRMAE
-345 HQMLGSKVQMQSDV
+345 SDIRREKEV
-359 NEHGLRLEKLRDE
+359 IISLQCDINEREQRLNRLRDE
-372 WRSIKSRE
+372 WHSIKARE

-394 RPYEQSQIDRS
+394 RPYEQSQIDHS
-405 IEDQRLSFN
+405 IEEQRQAYN

-420 LSENKANGQKVAAE
+420 LSENKTNGQKVAAE
-434 VSKLKESIA
+434 VAQLKESIA
-443 KAEADIKE
+443 KSEAVIKE
-451 KEAFLES
+451 KEVILAS
-458 LVEKPFTETAPA
+458 LVEKPFTETAPTQ
-470 KPDVTDGIASDLQ
+470 PDITSGIASDAELQ
-483 LQELDKEIAELEA
+483 QIDKEIAALEA
-496 SLAQP
+496 EIAKP
-501 IDQPDTD
+501 IEKPDTD
-508 FLKDGRKLLMDGID
+508 FLTDGKNLLLDGIED
-522 EDRKRLAKRD
+522 DRKRLAKRD
-532 TIAATQQRIKELEA
+532 TIDATFKRIEELEKEL
-546 ELKANNEAL
+546 KKNNEAL

-570 AKVALVEDKINS
+570 AKVAMVEGKINS
-582 LFSIVKFKMY
+582 LFSIVRFKMY

-632 CRANEVHAPIFIDNR
+632 CRANEVNAPIFIDNR

-671 LKVQ
+671 FRVQ

>member
-1 MGYVINYLKSNTSM
+1 MNKN
-15 KTIIIRQMSLLNF
+15 IIIRQMSLLNF

-39 EHESNIFGA
+39 EHETNIFGA

-63 LFDKDSQDRQNFG
+63 LFDKDSQDRQNFC
-76 IRTYDEAGNII
+76 IRTYDEDNNII

-146 RKIADICDES
+146 KKIADICDES

-191 AASDQEKFANLSEIL
+191 AASDPQRFANLAEQL
-206 SHKTLDEYRR
+206 THKTLEEYKK
-216 EIASKKSHIKKRVEE
+216 EIAAKKRRINQAIESI
-231 LPARIDENKRLMPEA
+231 PARIDENKRLMPEA

-253 KDIKEKEAKM
+253 RDIKEKEAKI

-270 ADESKAYQAKAQETA
+270 SDESKAYTAKAKENA
-285 SKARELAEKKRQR
+285 EKAKALAEKKRQR
-298 TIRESAVRDELLKE
+298 TSRESAVRDELLAS
-312 WYEQTDAYNN
+312 WYKQTEDYNN
-322 RRIASQQQNFDISQR
+322 RRIAAQQQSFDISQR
-337 RKKAEYEF
+337 RKMTEADIRREKEAIV
-345 HQMLGSKVQMQSDV
+345 KMQSDV
-359 NEHGLRLEKLRDE
+359 NVLEQRLNRLRDE
-372 WRSIKSRE
+372 WRNIKARE

-405 IEDQRLSFN
+405 IEDQRISFN
-414 AHTSHL
+414 AHTSHML
-420 LSENKANGQKVAAE
+420 EENKACGKKVASE
-434 VSKLKESIA
+434 VEGLKAGIA
-443 KAEADIKE
+443 KSESVIKE
-451 KEAFLES
+451 KEALLET
-458 LVEKPFTETAPA
+458 LIDKPFTETAPA
-470 KPDVTDGIASDLQ
+470 KPDVTDGIASDQQ
-483 LQELDKEIAELEA
+483 LQQLDKDIAELEA
-496 SLAQP
+496 ALAQP

-522 EDRKRLAKRD
+522 EDRKHLAKRD
-532 TIAATQQRIKELEA
+532 AIAANEKRIAELEA
-546 ELKANNEAL
+546 ELKANNETLA
-555 TELEGIE
+555 ELEGIE

-570 AKVALVEDKINS
+570 AKVAMVEGKINS

-632 CRANEVHAPIFIDNR
+632 CRANEVNAPIFIDNR

>member
-1 MGYVINYLKSNTSM
+1 MNKS
-15 KTIIIRQMSLLNF
+15 IIIRQMSLLNF

-39 EHESNIFGA
+39 EHETNVFGA

-63 LFDKDSQDRQNFG
+63 MFDKDSQDRQNFC
-76 IRTYDEAGNII
+76 IRTYDENNNII
-87 PKLPHEVSACIEVN
+87 PKLPHEVSACLEVN

-146 RKIADICDES
+146 KKIADICDES

-171 PATQRGMLFQM
+171 PAIQRGMLFQM

-191 AASDQEKFANLSEIL
+191 AASDQEKFASLAEQL
-206 SHKTLDEYRR
+206 SHKTLDEYKR
-216 EIASKKSHIKKRVEE
+216 EIGAKKKRIKEAIE
-231 LPARIDENKRLMPEA
+231 TIPARIDENKRQMPEA
-246 EDWSALE
+246 EDWSAIE
-253 KDIKEKEAKM
+253 KDIKEKEAKI

-270 ADESKAYQAKAQETA
+270 ADEGKAYQAKAQETA
-285 SKARELAEKKRQR
+285 SKAKELAEKKRQR
-298 TIRESAVRDELLKE
+298 AVREGAVRDELLKDF
-312 WYEQTDAYNN
+312 YKQTEDYNN
-322 RRIASQQQNFDISQR
+322 RRIAAQNQSFDTSQR
-337 RKKAEYEF
+337 RRMAESEIRREREVIIS
-345 HQMLGSKVQMQSDV
+345 LRCDV
-359 NEHGLRLEKLRDE
+359 NEREQRLNRLRDE
-372 WRSIKSRE
+372 WRSIKARE

-405 IEDQRLSFN
+405 IEEQRQAYN

-420 LSENKANGQKVAAE
+420 LSENKTNGQKLAAE
-434 VSKLKESIA
+434 VSQLKENIA
-443 KAEADIKE
+443 KSEAIIKE
-451 KEAFLES
+451 KEALLAS
-458 LVEKPFTETAPA
+458 LVDKPFTEAAPTL
-470 KPDVTDGIASDLQ
+470 PDITSGIASDAELQ
-483 LQELDKEIAELEA
+483 QIDKEIAALEA
-496 SLAQP
+496 EIAKP
-501 IDQPDTD
+501 IEKPDTD
-508 FLKDGRKLLMDGID
+508 FLSDGKNLLLDGIED
-522 EDRKRLAKRD
+522 DRKRLAKRD
-532 TIAATQQRIKELEA
+532 TIAATLKRIEELEKEL
-546 ELKANNEAL
+546 KKNNEAL
-555 TELEGIE
+555 AELEGIE

-570 AKVALVEDKINS
+570 AKVAMVEGKINS

-632 CRANEVHAPIFIDNR
+632 CRANEVNAPIFIDNR

>member
-1 MGYVINYLKSNTSM
+1 MNKS
-15 KTIIIRQMSLLNF
+15 IIIRQMSLLNF

-39 EHESNIFGA
+39 EHETNIFGA

-76 IRTYDEAGNII
+76 IRTYDEDNNII

-146 RKIADICDES
+146 KKIADICDES

-191 AASDQEKFANLSEIL
+191 AASDPQRFTNLAEQL
-206 SHKTLDEYRR
+206 THKTLEEYKK
-216 EIASKKSHIKKRVEE
+216 EIAAKKRRINQAIESI
-231 LPARIDENKRLMPEA
+231 PARIDENKRLMPEA

-253 KDIKEKEAKM
+253 RDIKEKEAKI

-270 ADESKAYQAKAQETA
+270 SDESKAYTAKAKENA
-285 SKARELAEKKRQR
+285 EKAKELAEKKRQR
-298 TIRESAVRDELLKE
+298 TSRESAVRDELLAG
-312 WYEQTDAYNN
+312 WYKQTEDYNN
-322 RRIASQQQNFDISQR
+322 RRIAAQQQSFDISQR
-337 RKKAEYEF
+337 RKMTEADIRREKEAIV
-345 HQMLGSKVQMQSDV
+345 KMQSDV
-359 NEHGLRLEKLRDE
+359 NVLEQRLNRLRDE
-372 WRSIKSRE
+372 WRNIKARE

-405 IEDQRLSFN
+405 IEDQRISFN
-414 AHTSHL
+414 AHTSHIL
-420 LSENKANGQKVAAE
+420 EENKANGKKVASE
-434 VSKLKESIA
+434 VEGLKAGIA
-443 KAEADIKE
+443 KSESVIKE
-451 KEAFLES
+451 KEALLET
-458 LVEKPFTETAPA
+458 LIDKPFTETAPA
-470 KPDVTDGIASDLQ
+470 KPDVTDGMASDQQ
-483 LQELDKEIAELEA
+483 LQQLDKDIAELEA
-496 SLAQP
+496 ALAQP

-522 EDRKRLAKRD
+522 EDRKHLAKRD
-532 TIAATQQRIKELEA
+532 TITATLKRIEELEA
-546 ELKANNEAL
+546 ELKANNETLA
-555 TELEGIE
+555 ELEGIE

-570 AKVALVEDKINS
+570 AKVAMVEDKINS

-632 CRANEVHAPIFIDNR
+632 CRANEVNAPIFIDNR

>member
-1 MGYVINYLKSNTSM
+1 
-15 KTIIIRQMSLLNF
+15 MSLLNF

-39 EHESNIFGA
+39 EHETNIFGA

-76 IRTYDEAGNII
+76 IRTYDEDNNII

-146 RKIADICDES
+146 KKIADICDES

-191 AASDQEKFANLSEIL
+191 AASDPQRFANLAEQL
-206 SHKTLDEYRR
+206 THKTLEEYKK
-216 EIASKKSHIKKRVEE
+216 EIAAKKRRINQAIESI
-231 LPARIDENKRLMPEA
+231 PARIDENKRLMPEA

-253 KDIKEKEAKM
+253 RDIKEKEAKI

-270 ADESKAYQAKAQETA
+270 SDESKAYTAKA
-285 SKARELAEKKRQR
+285 KANAEKAKELAEKKRQR
-298 TIRESAVRDELLKE
+298 TSRESAVRDELLAS
-312 WYEQTDAYNN
+312 WYKQTEDYNN
-322 RRIASQQQNFDISQR
+322 RRIAAQQQSFDISQR
-337 RKKAEYEF
+337 RKMTEADIRREKEAIV
-345 HQMLGSKVQMQSDV
+345 KMQSDV
-359 NEHGLRLEKLRDE
+359 NVLEQRLNRLRDE
-372 WRSIKSRE
+372 WRNIKARE

-405 IEDQRLSFN
+405 IEDQRISFN
-414 AHTSHL
+414 AHTSHML
-420 LSENKANGQKVAAE
+420 EENKACGKKVASE
-434 VSKLKESIA
+434 VEGLKAGIA
-443 KAEADIKE
+443 KSESVIKE
-451 KEAFLES
+451 KEALLET
-458 LVEKPFTETAPA
+458 LIDKPFTETAPS
-470 KPDVTDGIASDLQ
+470 KPDVTDGIASDQQ
-483 LQELDKEIAELEA
+483 LQQLDKDIAELEA
-496 SLAQP
+496 ALAQP

-522 EDRKRLAKRD
+522 EDRKHLAKRD
-532 TIAATQQRIKELEA
+532 TITATLKRIEELEA
-546 ELKANNEAL
+546 EQKANNETLA
-555 TELEGIE
+555 ELEGIE

-582 LFSIVKFKMY
+582 LFSIVKFKM
-592 ERQINGGEVET
+592 
-603 CECMMHG
+603 
-610 TPYSVLS
+610 
-617 NSEKINAGLDIINAI
+617 
-632 CRANEVHAPIFIDNR
+632 
-647 ESATDIIDVD
+647 
-657 SQVINL
+657 
-663 IVDASCTK
+663 
-671 LKVQ
+671 

>member
-1 MGYVINYLKSNTSM
+1 
-15 KTIIIRQMSLLNF
+15 MSLLNF

-39 EHESNIFGA
+39 EHETNIFGA

-76 IRTYDEAGNII
+76 IRTYDEDNNII

-146 RKIADICDES
+146 KKIADICDEG
-156 IFKLITNPLYFPSMK
+156 IFKLITNPLYFPAMK
-171 PATQRGMLFQM
+171 PAVQRGMLFQM

-191 AASDQEKFANLSEIL
+191 AASDPQSFANLAEQL
-206 SHKTLDEYRR
+206 THKTLEEYKK
-216 EIASKKSHIKKRVEE
+216 EIAAKKRRINQAIESI
-231 LPARIDENKRLMPEA
+231 PARIDENKRQMPEA

-253 KDIKEKEAKM
+253 RDIKKKEAKI

-270 ADESKAYQAKAQETA
+270 ADDSKAYQAKAKETA
-285 SKARELAEKKRQR
+285 EKAKELAEKKRQR
-298 TIRESAVRDELLKE
+298 ISRENAVRDQLLADYYKQVE
-312 WYEQTDAYNN
+312 AYNN
-322 RRIASQQQNFDISQR
+322 RKIAAQQQNFDISQR
-337 RKKAEYEF
+337 RRIAEADMRREKES
-345 HQMLGSKVQMQSDV
+345 LLKLQSDV
-359 NEHGLRLEKLRDE
+359 NDKEKRLSKLRDE
-372 WRSIKSRE
+372 WRSIKSRV

-394 RPYEQSQIDRS
+394 RPYDQSQIDRS

-414 AHTSHL
+414 AHTTHL
-420 LSENKANGQKVAAE
+420 LEENKTNGKKLASEVEALKAA
-434 VSKLKESIA
+434 INQ
-443 KAEADIKE
+443 AEDIINE
-451 KEAFLES
+451 KDEQLAG
-458 LVEKPFTETAPA
+458 LVDKPFTEPQPA
-470 KPDVTDGIASDLQ
+470 KPDVTEGIAADTELQ
-483 LQELDKEIAELEA
+483 QLDKEIAELEA
-496 SLAQP
+496 EIAKP
-501 IDQPDTD
+501 IDKPDTE
-508 FLKDGRKLLMDGID
+508 FLTDGKNLLLDGIND
-522 EDRKRLAKRD
+522 DRRKLAKRD
-532 TIAATQQRIKELEA
+532 AIAATMKRVDELEE
-546 ELKANNEAL
+546 ELKSNNEAL
-555 TELEGIE
+555 AELEGIE

-570 AKVALVEDKINS
+570 AKVAMVEDKINS

-632 CRANEVHAPIFIDNR
+632 CRANEVNAPIFIDNR

>member
-1 MGYVINYLKSNTSM
+1 
-15 KTIIIRQMSLLNF
+15 MSLLNF

-39 EHESNIFGA
+39 EHETNIYGA

-63 LFDKDSQDRQNFG
+63 MFDKDSQDRQNFG
-76 IRTYDEAGNII
+76 IRTYDENNNII

-146 RKIADICDES
+146 KKIADICDES

-171 PATQRGMLFQM
+171 PAIQRGMLFQM

-191 AASDQEKFANLSEIL
+191 AASDQEKFANLAEQL
-206 SHKTLDEYRR
+206 SHKTLDEYKR
-216 EIASKKSHIKKRVEE
+216 EIGAKKKRIKEAIE
-231 LPARIDENKRLMPEA
+231 TIPARIDENKRQMPEA

-253 KDIKEKEAKM
+253 KDIKEKEAKI

-270 ADESKAYQAKAQETA
+270 ADEGKAYQAKAQETA
-285 SKARELAEKKRQR
+285 SKAKELAEKKRQR
-298 TIRESAVRDELLKE
+298 AVREGAVRDELLKDF
-312 WYEQTDAYNN
+312 YKQTEDYNN
-322 RRIASQQQNFDISQR
+322 RRIAAQNQSFDTSQR
-337 RKKAEYEF
+337 RRMAESEIRREREVIISL
-345 HQMLGSKVQMQSDV
+345 QCDI
-359 NEHGLRLEKLRDE
+359 NEREQRLNRLRDE
-372 WRSIKSRE
+372 WRSIKARE

-405 IEDQRLSFN
+405 IEEQRQAYN

-420 LSENKANGQKVAAE
+420 LSENKTNGQKVAAE
-434 VSKLKESIA
+434 VVQLKESIA
-443 KAEADIKE
+443 KSEAVIKE
-451 KEAFLES
+451 KEALLAS
-458 LVEKPFTETAPA
+458 LVEKPFTEAAPTQ
-470 KPDVTDGIASDLQ
+470 PDITSGIASDAELQ
-483 LQELDKEIAELEA
+483 QIDKEIAALEA
-496 SLAQP
+496 EIAKP
-501 IDQPDTD
+501 IEKPDTD
-508 FLKDGRKLLMDGID
+508 FLTDGKNLLLDGIED
-522 EDRKRLAKRD
+522 DRKRLAKRD
-532 TIAATQQRIKELEA
+532 TIAATLKRIEELEKEL
-546 ELKANNEAL
+546 KKNNEAL

-570 AKVALVEDKINS
+570 AKVAMVEGKINS

-632 CRANEVHAPIFIDNR
+632 CRANEVNAPIFIVNR

>member
-1 MGYVINYLKSNTSM
+1 MNKS
-15 KTIIIRQMSLLNF
+15 IIIRQMSLLNF

-39 EHESNIFGA
+39 EHETNIFGA

-76 IRTYDEAGNII
+76 IRTYDEDNNII

-146 RKIADICDES
+146 KKIADICDES

-191 AASDQEKFANLSEIL
+191 AASDPQRFANLAEQL
-206 SHKTLDEYRR
+206 THKTLEEYKK
-216 EIASKKSHIKKRVEE
+216 EIAAKKRRINQAIESI
-231 LPARIDENKRLMPEA
+231 PARIDENKRLMPEA

-253 KDIKEKEAKM
+253 RDIKEKEAKI

-270 ADESKAYQAKAQETA
+270 SDESKAYTAKA
-285 SKARELAEKKRQR
+285 KANAEKAKELAEKKRQR
-298 TIRESAVRDELLKE
+298 TSRESAVRDELLAS
-312 WYEQTDAYNN
+312 WYKQTEDYNN
-322 RRIASQQQNFDISQR
+322 RRIAAQQQSFDISQR
-337 RKKAEYEF
+337 RKMTEADIRREKEAIV
-345 HQMLGSKVQMQSDV
+345 KMQSDV
-359 NEHGLRLEKLRDE
+359 NVLEQRLNRLRDE
-372 WRSIKSRE
+372 WRNIKSRE

-405 IEDQRLSFN
+405 IEDQRISFN
-414 AHTSHL
+414 AHTSHML
-420 LSENKANGQKVAAE
+420 EENKANGKKVASE
-434 VSKLKESIA
+434 VEVLKAGIA
-443 KAEADIKE
+443 KSESVIKE
-451 KEAFLES
+451 KEVLLET
-458 LVEKPFTETAPA
+458 LIDKPFTETAPV
-470 KPDVTDGIASDLQ
+470 KPDVTDGIASDQQ
-483 LQELDKEIAELEA
+483 LQQLDKDIAELEA
-496 SLAQP
+496 ALAQP

-522 EDRKRLAKRD
+522 EDRKHLAKRD
-532 TIAATQQRIKELEA
+532 TITATLKRIEELEA
-546 ELKANNEAL
+546 ELKANNETLA
-555 TELEGIE
+555 ELEGIE

-603 CECMMHG
+603 CECLMHG

-632 CRANEVHAPIFIDNR
+632 CRANEVNAPIFIDNR

>member
-1 MGYVINYLKSNTSM
+1 M
-15 KTIIIRQMSLLNF
+15 KTIIIRQISLLNF

-39 EHESNIFGA
+39 EHETNIFGA

-63 LFDKDSQDRQNFG
+63 MFDKDSQDRQNFG
-76 IRTYDEAGNII
+76 IRTYDENNNII

-146 RKIADICDES
+146 KKIADICDES

-171 PATQRGMLFQM
+171 PAIQRGMLFQM

-191 AASDQEKFANLSEIL
+191 AASDQEKFANLAEQL
-206 SHKTLDEYRR
+206 SHKTLDEYKR
-216 EIASKKSHIKKRVEE
+216 EIGAKKKRIKEAIE
-231 LPARIDENKRLMPEA
+231 TIPARIDENKRQMPEA

-253 KDIKEKEAKM
+253 KDIKEKEAKI

-270 ADESKAYQAKAQETA
+270 ADEGKAYQAKAQETA
-285 SKARELAEKKRQR
+285 SKAKELAEKKRQR
-298 TIRESAVRDELLKE
+298 AVREGAVRDELLKDF
-312 WYEQTDAYNN
+312 YKQTEDYNN
-322 RRIASQQQNFDISQR
+322 RRIAAQNQSFDTSQR
-337 RKKAEYEF
+337 RRMAESEIRREREVIISL
-345 HQMLGSKVQMQSDV
+345 QCDI
-359 NEHGLRLEKLRDE
+359 NEREQRLNRLRDE
-372 WRSIKSRE
+372 WRSIKARE

-405 IEDQRLSFN
+405 IEEQRQAYN

-420 LSENKANGQKVAAE
+420 LSENKTNGQKVAAE
-434 VSKLKESIA
+434 VVQLKESIA
-443 KAEADIKE
+443 KSEAVIKE
-451 KEAFLES
+451 KEALLAS
-458 LVEKPFTETAPA
+458 LVEKPFTEAAPTQ
-470 KPDVTDGIASDLQ
+470 PDITSGIASDAELQ
-483 LQELDKEIAELEA
+483 QIDKEIAALEEEIA
-496 SLAQP
+496 KP
-501 IDQPDTD
+501 IEKPDTD
-508 FLKDGRKLLMDGID
+508 FLTDGKNLLLDGIED
-522 EDRKRLAKRD
+522 DRKRLAKRD
-532 TIAATQQRIKELEA
+532 TIAATLKRIEELEKEL
-546 ELKANNEAL
+546 KKNNEAL

-570 AKVALVEDKINS
+570 AKVAMVEGKINS

-632 CRANEVHAPIFIDNR
+632 CRANEVNAPIFIDNR